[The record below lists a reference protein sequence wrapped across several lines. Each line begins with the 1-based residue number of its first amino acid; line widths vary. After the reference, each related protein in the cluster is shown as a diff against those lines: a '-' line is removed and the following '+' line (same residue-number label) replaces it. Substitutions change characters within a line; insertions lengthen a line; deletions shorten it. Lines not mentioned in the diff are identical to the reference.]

1 MRLDEIVEGEILE
14 ARMVWRRM
22 GNKIKRAVRCTRG
35 PRAGRVVA
43 NPSQCA
49 KPIDLKKR
57 MTLRRTKA
65 KMGKRMIRKARRTK
79 RFNPMAKRLK
89 SLNRPVRRRR

>member
-1 MRLDEIVEGEILE
+1 MRLDEITDESILE

-22 GNKIKRAVRCTRG
+22 GNKIKRAVRCTSG

-43 NPSQCA
+43 NPNQCG

-65 KMGKRMIRKARRTK
+65 KFGKRMIRKARRTK
-79 RFNPMAKRLK
+79 RFNPTAKRLK
-89 SLNRPVRRRR
+89 TLNKRR

>member
-1 MRLDEIVEGEILE
+1 MLLDEVTGSELVE

-22 GNKIKRAVRCTRG
+22 GNKIKRAVRCTSG
-35 PRAGRVVA
+35 PRAGRVVK
-43 NPSQCA
+43 NSSQCA

-65 KMGKRMIRKARRTK
+65 KMGARMKRKAKMTRRM
-79 RFNPMAKRLK
+79 NPASKRLK
-89 SLNRPVRRRR
+89 SLNRR

>member
-1 MRLDEIVEGEILE
+1 MLLDEVTSGELVE

-22 GNKIKRAVRCTRG
+22 GNKIKRAVRCTSG
-35 PRAGRVVA
+35 PRAGRVVK
-43 NPSQCA
+43 NSSQCA

-65 KMGKRMIRKARRTK
+65 KMGARMKRKAKMTRRM
-79 RFNPMAKRLK
+79 NPASKRLK
-89 SLNRPVRRRR
+89 SLNRR

>member
-1 MRLDEIVEGEILE
+1 MRFEEFTDEPILE

-22 GNKIKRAVRCTRG
+22 GNKIKRAVRCTAG
-35 PRAGRVVA
+35 PRAGRVVSNA
-43 NPSQCA
+43 SQCT

-65 KMGKRMIRKARRTK
+65 KLGKRMIRKARRTK
-79 RFNPMAKRLK
+79 RFNPTAKRLRT
-89 SLNRPVRRRR
+89 LNKPMRRK

>member
-22 GNKIKRAVRCTRG
+22 GNKIKRAVRCTSG

-43 NPSQCA
+43 NPNQCG

-65 KMGKRMIRKARRTK
+65 KMGARMKRKAKMTRRM
-79 RFNPMAKRLK
+79 NPASKRLK
-89 SLNRPVRRRR
+89 TLNRR